1 MAKAP
6 KRTDSV
12 RTGVFSKLVRIP
24 IDADETEKREIK
36 SAKIQLKIRKIQ
48 AKIRPEQQ
56 EITKL
61 RSEHRTLLEDIEL
74 GTTEQEAKV
83 YEVKHFSKGQAVIF
97 LADTDEEIGRR
108 TLEKSEY
115 QADVEDQ
122 PVAEAAE

>member
-1 MAKAP
+1 MAKTE

-12 RTGVFSKLVRIP
+12 RTGVFKKLVRIP
-24 IDADETEKREIK
+24 IDAEETEKREIK
-36 SAKIQLKIRKIQ
+36 SAKVQLKIRKIQ

-61 RSEHRTLLEDIEL
+61 RSEHRKLLEDIEL

-83 YEVKHFSKGQAVIF
+83 YEIKNFKKGEAVIF
-97 LADTDEEIGRR
+97 MAETEDEVGRR

-115 QADVEDQ
+115 QSDVEDS
-122 PVAEAAE
+122 PVEDE